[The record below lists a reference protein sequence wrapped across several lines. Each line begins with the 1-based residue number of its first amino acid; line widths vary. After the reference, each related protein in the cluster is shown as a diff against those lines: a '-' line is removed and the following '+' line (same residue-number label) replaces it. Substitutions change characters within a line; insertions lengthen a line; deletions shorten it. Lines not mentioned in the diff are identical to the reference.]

1 MNIHITG
8 RHMETGAALQA
19 HVETRL
25 HEAVSK
31 YFERSAEINV
41 TFSKRGHDFAAC
53 ALHLDSG
60 LYLHASGR
68 RMMSMLF

>member
-25 HEAVSK
+25 QRCGEQI
-31 YFERSAEINV
+31 F
-41 TFSKRGHDFAAC
+41 
-53 ALHLDSG
+53 
-60 LYLHASGR
+60 
-68 RMMSMLF
+68 